1 MAAVTRCP
9 ACGAF
14 AQSEDCFCW
23 SCGLEL
29 RAARPADSAS
39 AAAPI
44 PELEPEVAL
53 ALRRAHLAHQRG
65 QLDQAEQFVRSAL
78 RAAPDSVPA
87 LSMLARVLRTK
98 GDAVGSVAAAQR
110 VSELVGQERA
120 RGAPGAP
127 PGAVARAREDRA
139 RVEEQVVREIVGR
152 ARPTTPLEL
161 FAAQHRGG
169 GRSRRIYAALAAAG
183 LAALFLALV
192 AALRGAVSGYLWFAV
207 SIVAAGWCYQDAETR
222 GLAALLW
229 ASSVLCLGPFGLAIY
244 LRSTRY

>member
-1 MAAVTRCP
+1 MSAISRCP

-14 AQSEDCFCW
+14 AQADDRFCW

-29 RAARPADSAS
+29 REAQPPTPG
-39 AAAPI
+39 AAPPAV
-44 PELEPEVAL
+44 PELDPGVAL
-53 ALRRAHLAHQRG
+53 ALRRAHLAQQRG

-110 VSELVGQERA
+110 VSELVGAERA
-120 RGAPGAP
+120 PAP

-139 RVEEQVVREIVGR
+139 QVEQQVVREVVGG
-152 ARPTTPLEL
+152 APIKATTPLDL
-161 FAAQHRGG
+161 FMTAP
-169 GRSRRIYAALAAAG
+169 SDWRRRRVQVALALAG

-192 AALRGAVSGYLWFAV
+192 AVLRGGLSGYLWFAV
-207 SIVAAGWCYQDAETR
+207 TMVAAGWCYHDAETR
-222 GLAALLW
+222 GLAALPW
-229 ASSVLCLGPFGLAIY
+229 ASFVLCLGPFGLAIY
-244 LRSTRY
+244 LLSIR